1 MFYYIVS
8 QINTIKKNY
17 GDVHSLYFDQS
28 KIEYNLYTNLF
39 IINVRNTHKMFL
51 F

>member
-1 MFYYIVS
+1 M
-8 QINTIKKNY
+8 

-28 KIEYNLYTNLF
+28 KIEYSLYTNLF
-39 IINVRNTHKMFL
+39 IISVRNMRKMFL